1 MAGSGNIPPLPP
13 FDPSLSPASPVLST
27 VAEADLAGD
36 QRPANQRRR
45 MVALGLGLVV
55 VLFVAL
61 TPWPLDA
68 KLRLVGAACCAQ
80 APTRTLSFGEQAM
93 PLDARDAGL
102 YLTLL
107 LALTVAVVVG
117 RGRSAHWPPR
127 PLLALLG
134 GLFVAMIVDG
144 INSTLQTR
152 GLHGFY
158 PTTNPI
164 RVITGAGAGLALAV
178 LGLPLV
184 NRVVWRTPEDAAVL
198 EDYTEL
204 AGFVVVAV
212 VSAAVLLASRAWLYY
227 PLSLLSVLG
236 VLVGWGLVNAVV
248 VTVATRREQRAATRG
263 DATLLLLAGVVLTL
277 CEVAVVDVVRHATT

>member
-1 MAGSGNIPPLPP
+1 MAGSGNTPPLPP
-13 FDPSLSPASPVLST
+13 SDPSLSPAPSVPST
-27 VAEADLAGD
+27 VAEADPAGD

-45 MVALGLGLVV
+45 AVALGLGLVV

-80 APTRTLSFGEQAM
+80 APTRTLSFGGQAM

-107 LALTVAVVVG
+107 LALAAAVVVG

-134 GLFVAMIVDG
+134 GLFVAMVVDG

-152 GLHGFY
+152 GLHGLY

-184 NRVVWRTPEDAAVL
+184 NRVVWRVPEDEAVL

-204 AGFVVVAV
+204 AGFVVAAIVA
-212 VSAAVLLASRAWLYY
+212 AAVLLASRAWLYY
-227 PLSLLSVLG
+227 PLSLLSTLG

-248 VTVATRREQRAATRG
+248 VTVATRREQRAATGG
-263 DATLLLLAGVVLTL
+263 DAALLLLAGVVLTL

>member
-1 MAGSGNIPPLPP
+1 
-13 FDPSLSPASPVLST
+13 
-27 VAEADLAGD
+27 
-36 QRPANQRRR
+36 

-55 VLFVAL
+55 ILFVAL

-80 APTRTLSFGEQAM
+80 ASTRTLSFGGQSM

-107 LALTVAVVVG
+107 LALSAAVVVG

-134 GLFVAMIVDG
+134 GLFVTMVVDG

-152 GLHGFY
+152 GLHAFY

-164 RVITGAGAGLALAV
+164 RVLTGAGAGLALAV

-184 NRVVWRTPEDAAVL
+184 NRVVWRTPEDEAVL

-204 AGFVVVAV
+204 AGFVIVAVVAV
-212 VSAAVLLASRAWLYY
+212 AVLLASRAWLYY
-227 PLSLLSVLG
+227 PLSLLSTLG

-248 VTVATRREQRAATRG
+248 VTVATRREQRAVTGR
-263 DATLLLLAGVVLTL
+263 DAALLLLAGVALTL
-277 CEVAVVDVVRHATT
+277 CEVAVIDLARHATTLAISH

>member
-13 FDPSLSPASPVLST
+13 SDSSLSPAPSVPSPV
-27 VAEADLAGD
+27 VEADPAGG

-45 MVALGLGLVV
+45 AVALGLGLVV

-80 APTRTLSFGEQAM
+80 APTRTLSFGGQPM

-107 LALTVAVVVG
+107 LALGAAAVVG
-117 RGRSAHWPPR
+117 RGRSARWPPR

-134 GLFVAMIVDG
+134 GLLVAMIVDG

-152 GLHGFY
+152 GLHGLY

-164 RVITGAGAGLALAV
+164 RVITGAGAGLSLAV

-184 NRVVWRTPEDAAVL
+184 NRIVWRGPEDEAVL
-198 EDYTEL
+198 EDYIEL

-212 VSAAVLLASRAWLYY
+212 VAAAVLLASRDWLYY
-227 PLSLLSVLG
+227 PLSLLSTLG
-236 VLVGWGLVNAVV
+236 VLLGWGLVNAVV
-248 VTVATRREQRAATRG
+248 VTVATRREQRATTGG
-263 DATLLLLAGVVLTL
+263 DAALLLLAGVVLTL